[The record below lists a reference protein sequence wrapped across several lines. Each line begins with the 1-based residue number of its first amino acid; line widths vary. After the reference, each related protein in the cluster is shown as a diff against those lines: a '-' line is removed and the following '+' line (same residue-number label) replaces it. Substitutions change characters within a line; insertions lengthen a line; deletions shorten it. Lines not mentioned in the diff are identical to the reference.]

1 MVGYKSNP
9 YLQFLIKSPFYLLA
23 ITMFIPYYWMVTGSF
38 KTIAELVKVP
48 PTFFVQSP
56 TVRNFYNARAGQPNE
71 WLGLLQRYTE
81 GLGFWGFYL
90 NSLLVTT
97 FVVSVSLMLA
107 SLVAFILVKYPFP
120 GSKFLFVVLLSS
132 MMIPWEVTII
142 PNFLTIS
149 ALGWINTPWAL
160 LFPGLTKA
168 FVVFYFRQ
176 SILSI
181 SDDVIDAAKI
191 DGASVMRTWWSVT
204 LPMLRPA
211 IAAIAIP
218 VALGEWGNFLWPL
231 LVIND
236 DAHST
241 LPLALGKLAGNL
253 STDPKAQGVVLAAS
267 FIVSLPAVI
276 LFVLFQRQ
284 FIEGLTTGASK
295 G

>member
-9 YLQFLIKSPFYLLA
+9 YLEFLIKAPFYLLA

-48 PTFFVQSP
+48 PTFLVQNP
-56 TVRNFYNARAGQPNE
+56 TVKNFFNSQSTEPNQ
-71 WLGLLQRYTE
+71 WLGLFQRYTE

-90 NSLLVTT
+90 NSLLITS
-97 FVVSVSLMLA
+97 FVVTVSLMLA
-107 SLVAFILVKYPFP
+107 SIVAFILVKYPFP
-120 GSKFLFVVLLSS
+120 GSKFLFMVLLAS

-149 ALGWINTPWAL
+149 ALNWINTPQAL
-160 LFPGLTKA
+160 MLPGLAKA

-181 SDDVIDAAKI
+181 PTDIIDAAKI
-191 DGASVMRTWWSVT
+191 DGASVMRTWWSVA

-241 LPLALGKLAGNL
+241 LPLALGRLAGNL
-253 STDPKAQGVVLAAS
+253 ATDPKAQGVVLAAS
-267 FIVSLPAVI
+267 LITSLPAVI
-276 LFVLFQRQ
+276 LFLMFQRQ
-284 FIEGLTTGASK
+284 FIQGLTSGATK